1 MPNGQIF
8 ESAFRGDDW
17 VENKALEIQ
26 LEFKVISV
34 NEIPSKVSIYS
45 IRKFN

>member
-1 MPNGQIF
+1 MPNGQIL

-26 LEFKVISV
+26 MELKVVSV
-34 NEIPSKVSIYS
+34 NEIPSKVST
-45 IRKFN
+45 